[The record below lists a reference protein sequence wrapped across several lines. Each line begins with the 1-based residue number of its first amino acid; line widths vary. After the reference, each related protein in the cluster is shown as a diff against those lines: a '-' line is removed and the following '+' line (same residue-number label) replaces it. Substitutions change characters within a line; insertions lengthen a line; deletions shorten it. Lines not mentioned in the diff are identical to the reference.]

1 MYLKV
6 SKQLNR
12 IHQLSG
18 HMYQELAVLFSEV
31 LLSCESYMYPV

>member
-12 IHQLSG
+12 VHQISG
-18 HMYQELAVLFSEV
+18 HMHQELSVLFSKV
-31 LLSCESYMYPV
+31 LISCESYMYPV